1 MNRVKHLSQ
10 VIRSHIRDITVLHT
24 STNKVLITVP
34 LYLEKGLILDKVG
47 IVGDQIQIEGS
58 LNPLL
63 VQNPV
68 PFPFKCGV

>member
-1 MNRVKHLSQ
+1 MNKAFQ

-24 STNKVLITVP
+24 SNNKVIITVP
-34 LYLEKGLILDKVG
+34 LYLEKGLVLDKVG
-47 IVGDQIQIEGS
+47 IIGDQVKIEGS

-68 PFPFKCGV
+68 PVPFKCGM

>member
-1 MNRVKHLSQ
+1 MNKVKHLSQ

-34 LYLEKGLILDKVG
+34 LYLEKGLVLDKVG
-47 IVGDQIQIEGS
+47 IVNDEIQIEGS
-58 LNPLL
+58 INPLL

-68 PFPFKCGV
+68 PFTFKCGV